1 MSFTKL
7 ILLMLIYSVG
17 LLAPA
22 MAVADDDSAD
32 FQSEKNRQIAH
43 VVEKV
48 QIAQKH
54 LSCLQAAQDH
64 AALKVCDET
73 FKQDQDDSDTKVKAQ
88 GAEKKAAK
96 GGKNKEK

>member
-7 ILLMLIYSVG
+7 IVLMVIYSAG

-22 MAVADDDSAD
+22 MAVADTDSAD
-32 FQSEKNRQIAH
+32 FQADKDRQIAN

-64 AALKVCDET
+64 AALKTCDEA
-73 FKQDQDDSDTKVKAQ
+73 FKQEQDDSDTKVKAQ
-88 GAEKKAAK
+88 TADKKTQK
-96 GGKNKEK
+96 GVKNKN

>member
-1 MSFTKL
+1 VSFTKL
-7 ILLMLIYSVG
+7 ILTVIYSVG

-22 MAVADDDSAD
+22 MAIADDSAD
-32 FQSEKNRQIAH
+32 FQADKDRQIAH

-64 AALKVCDET
+64 EALKVCDET

-88 GAEKKAAK
+88 ASDKKAPKA
-96 GGKNKEK
+96 GKNKEK